1 MFAIQTPETLVA
13 VTCMPAVPAG
23 LGEGTLSQCHL
34 TQLSANIGSHIK
46 LSFFKLSL
54 TF

>member
-1 MFAIQTPETLVA
+1 MFIIQTPKTLVA

-23 LGEGTLSQCHL
+23 LGESTLSQCHVA
-34 TQLSANIGSHIK
+34 QLSANLAAMSN
-46 LSFFKLSL
+46 SFFKLSL

>member
-1 MFAIQTPETLVA
+1 MFAIQTPKTLVA
-13 VTCMPAVPAG
+13 ETCMPAVPAG
-23 LGEGTLSQCHL
+23 LGEGTSSQCHL
-34 TQLSANIGSHIK
+34 TQLFANVGSRVK